1 MQTKKKI
8 LISNFRNLDNYGSAM
23 MGLVTIQALVDK
35 YGANNIEIYCEFDDD
50 MSIEKVQNEL
60 PQHVNLYKYQR
71 RKRTVCSNRV
81 GRIVKSIILLIFTIE
96 ERIFDEIIVLGGD
109 DISEY
114 YGKYEAALLLFTKW
128 KTTFFSEVILLG
140 QTLGPF
146 NYWWNKIAIRL
157 FLPRMTVFARDKWC
171 VDYLKEHFNIRVNQ
185 SVDLAFNDLPKQHDK
200 ILEKKTL
207 SSYNLEPN
215 KYITVVLSGL
225 VKEGYYCSDEDV
237 YIDQYYKAINFIL
250 MNDKYRGLDIV
261 LLAHTFPPYGDE
273 VDLINKMY
281 VKFTKE
287 QKKHIKVIVEKILPT
302 RARFILGNG
311 LFTITGRMHP
321 AVSTYQMGKPA
332 ICLSYSNKYQG
343 VIGDSLERSDLII
356 DAKDNADWISGK
368 ISTELINKI
377 KYLFCS
383 YEIIQQQING
393 KVVVNKGIIRENLSS
408 I

>member
-1 MQTKKKI
+1 MQKI

-23 MGLVTIQALVDK
+23 MGLVTIQALIDK
-35 YGANNIEIYCEFDDD
+35 YGVNNIRIYCDFDDD
-50 MSIEKVQNEL
+50 LSIEKVQGEL
-60 PQHVNLYKYQR
+60 SQHVDLYKYQR
-71 RKRTVCSNRV
+71 KRIVCSNRFA
-81 GRIVKSIILLIFTIE
+81 RIVKSIFLLIFSIE
-96 ERIFDEIIVLGGD
+96 ERNFDEVIVLGGD

-114 YGKYEAALLLFTKW
+114 YGKYEAALLLFSKW
-128 KTTFFSEVILLG
+128 KTTFFSKVILLG

-171 VDYLKEHFNIRVNQ
+171 VDYLKDKFNIRVHQ

-200 ILEKKTL
+200 VLERETL
-207 SSYNLEPN
+207 SFYDLLPN
-215 KYITVVLSGL
+215 HYITVVLSGL

-237 YIDQYYKAINFIL
+237 YIDQYYKVIKFIL
-250 MNDKYRGLDIV
+250 TNDNCSGLDIV

-281 VKFTKE
+281 VKFTSE
-287 QKKHIKVIVEKILPT
+287 QKKRIKVVVEKILPT
-302 RARFILGNG
+302 KARFILGNG

-356 DAKDNADWISGK
+356 DARNNADWISGK
-368 ISTELINKI
+368 ISIELTSKI
-377 KYLFCS
+377 EYLFRS
-383 YEIIQQQING
+383 YEIIQQQI
-393 KVVVNKGIIRENLSS
+393 KEKIIVNKDIIHRNLSY